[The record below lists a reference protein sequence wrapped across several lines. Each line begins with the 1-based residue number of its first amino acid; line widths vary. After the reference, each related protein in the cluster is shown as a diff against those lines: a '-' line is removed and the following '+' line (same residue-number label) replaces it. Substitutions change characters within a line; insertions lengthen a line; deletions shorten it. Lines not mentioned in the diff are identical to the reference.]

1 MGKRILVIEDDPEM
15 VSLARLF
22 LERAGYEVLSALEGE
37 TGLEVLHTEPVDLI
51 LLDIMMAGMD
61 GWDVLRAVRAND
73 QWRDMPVIIL
83 SARHYLEDEQETS
96 TYAEMY
102 TDYVVKPFVVRDLV
116 EKIGSALKS

>member
-37 TGLEVLHTEPVDLI
+37 TGLEVLRTEPVDLI

-61 GWDVLRAVRAND
+61 GWDVLRAVRANE
-73 QWRDMPVIIL
+73 QWRDMPVIML
-83 SARHYLEDEQETS
+83 SARHYLEDEKETS
-96 TYAEMY
+96 AYAEMF
-102 TDYVVKPFVVRDLV
+102 TDYVVKPFAVRDLV
-116 EKIGSALKS
+116 DKIGSALKS